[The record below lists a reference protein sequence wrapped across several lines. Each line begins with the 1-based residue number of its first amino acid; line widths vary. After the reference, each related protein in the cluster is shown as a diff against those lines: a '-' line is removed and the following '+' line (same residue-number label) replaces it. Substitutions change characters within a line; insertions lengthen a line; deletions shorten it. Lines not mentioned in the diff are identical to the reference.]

1 MDTFAKDVPAFSV
14 EGEGKIKSAIGG
26 CVTFFVF
33 ALTLAFT
40 VIKFSHLTAKA
51 NPTIN
56 KLTIPAHYSALD
68 KVQLDDINF
77 RLAFTVEG
85 FLERKRR
92 DDPRYVK
99 WFA

>member
-1 MDTFAKDVPAFSV
+1 M
-14 EGEGKIKSAIGG
+14 
-26 CVTFFVF
+26 TFFVF

-40 VIKFSHLTAKA
+40 IIKFTHMADKA

-68 KVQLDDINF
+68 EVQLDDINF
-77 RLAFTVEG
+77 RLAFTIEG
-85 FLERKRR
+85 FLERKRK

-99 WFA
+99 WIA